1 MEGSELKKTNRSSI
15 LSLCIVLLLVAVLAA
30 CSKNNNNDGTS
41 SGAPASSAAASAT
54 EPSAG
59 ADPSPSEE
67 QLPEVELTFLYP
79 VAANPGP
86 DQKLVNDEIN
96 KYLKEKI
103 NATVVLKPLTFDEY
117 EPKLNAMLAA
127 KEDFDIA
134 WSSKGWLGNYQ
145 PYIDKGA
152 YLEITDDMI
161 NQYAAAARA
170 NIPDKFW
177 PDMKAADGKVYG
189 FPIYQI
195 AAKQKSLVIQKRFVD
210 KYGLDVGT
218 IHTYKDIE
226 PFLKQIKEGEKGITP
241 LGLAQNSNGLY
252 TNPDNVWPDG
262 AMVGYKKNDTTYAK
276 ITWDQDLNEKADYF
290 QTMHDWY
297 QAGYINKDA
306 PVLQNINDLKAK
318 GNVAVSLEFTS
329 KPGGEVGEKAIN
341 GGNDVVYVPISDSYF
356 TGIASAM
363 HVINKNSKNPERALM
378 LLNLLNTDTYLYNLI
393 CNGIEGKHYKKV
405 DDKYIEPIADSGY
418 APNGDWVFG
427 NQFNAFLKPGMAP
440 DVWEKT
446 IELNDNAVVPVGN
459 GFGFNEEKVKAEGAN
474 INAVRNEYAT
484 ALETGA
490 VDPAKV
496 LPEFTNKLKASGI
509 EAYDA
514 EVSAQWDAFLKGKG
528 LR

>member
-1 MEGSELKKTNRSSI
+1 MRNGKRI
-15 LSLCIVLLLVAVLAA
+15 PQYMLLLSMAALAA
-30 CSKNNNNDGTS
+30 CGDNNNNNAAS
-41 SGAPASSAAASAT
+41 PSGSDNGSASASAT
-54 EPSAG
+54 TPASGSAPAG
-59 ADPSPSEE
+59 SESASA
-67 QLPEVELTFLYP
+67 QLPEVQLKFIYP

-103 NATVVLKPLTFDEY
+103 NATVELKPLTFDEY

-127 KEDFDIA
+127 GEAFDVA

-161 NQYAAAARA
+161 AKYAPEARA

-195 AAKQKSLVIQKRFVD
+195 AAKQKSLIIQKRFID
-210 KYGLDVGT
+210 KYNLDVGT
-218 IHTYKDIE
+218 VHTYKDLE
-226 PFLKQIKEGEKGITP
+226 PFLKTIKDNEKGVVP
-241 LGLAQNSNGLY
+241 LGLAQNSNGLFV
-252 TNPDNVWPDG
+252 NPDVIWPDG
-262 AMVGYKKNDTTYAK
+262 ASAGYKKDDTTYAFIK
-276 ITWDQDLNEKADYF
+276 TIDNLESKRSYY

-306 PVLQNINDLKAK
+306 PVLQNINDLKGK

-329 KPGGEVGEKAIN
+329 KPGGEIGEKAIN

-378 LLNLLNTDTYLYNLI
+378 LINLLNTDKYLYNLI
-393 CNGIEGKHYKKV
+393 CNGIEGKHYTKT
-405 DDKYIEPIADSGY
+405 DDKFIAPIEGSGY

-427 NQFNAFLKPGMAP
+427 NQFNAYLKPGMAP
-440 DVWEKT
+440 DTWEKT
-446 IELNDNAVVPVGN
+446 IELNDNAIVPASN
-459 GFGFNEEKVKAEGAN
+459 GFSFNEEKVKAEGAN
-474 INAVRNEYAT
+474 IKAVGNEYST

-490 VDPAKV
+490 VDPIKV
-496 LPEFTNKLKASGI
+496 LPEYENKLKASGLDKY
-509 EAYDA
+509 EAQQL
-514 EVSAQWDAFLKGKG
+514 AQWDAFLKGKG